1 MAEAAEPVFVQRSK
15 VLFTVV
21 LNILSTITHVINVGL
36 WMASSEDEIYSIM
49 FSSLKHPVRRKIIRM
64 LSIKPMT
71 FMEIAEQLDISSSKL
86 TYHLESLGDLINKI
100 DNGQY
105 KLSTFGLATV
115 SAMKGVEDVPEIEPK
130 RRVQISFKWRAILGV
145 LLVAVSV
152 LASFSVLQ
160 YTSVKNMSSKQK
172 SLAAEN
178 QQLLSWG
185 IGTNKVVNY
194 LQNVTQIDTNQYTT
208 SLLSNTLQFNTE
220 FNAAEELL
228 TYSLTNGPYTFNV
241 DLRFRNNHFSRYQ
254 LDMGESS
261 PVFTQSQ
268 SDDVVQAAK
277 GVLERYQAYS
287 GDAYLSQMVDLIDA
301 VNTTGPTSVTQG
313 NMTLQ
318 ITVSGDNTEF
328 MWMYT
333 QNGIDYQAK
342 GVMMTFQN
350 NILVTMTDG
359 YFLFTVGNTELTISQ
374 EQAITMAKD
383 YVQTLTWDFNGT
395 KYTGFSVLDNP
406 VSVQMVPHP
415 RGNSVVL
422 IPYWYV
428 VLGLGRVYPG
438 AVNEVTVGIFADNG
452 QIDGVQM
459 LSA

>member
-1 MAEAAEPVFVQRSK
+1 
-15 VLFTVV
+15 
-21 LNILSTITHVINVGL
+21 
-36 WMASSEDEIYSIM
+36 MASSEDEIYSIM
-49 FSSLKHPVRRKIIRM
+49 FSSLKHPARRKIIRM

-71 FMEIAEQLDISSSKL
+71 FMDIAEQLDISSSKL
-86 TYHLESLGDLINKI
+86 TYHLESLGDLINKME
-100 DNGQY
+100 NGQY

-115 SAMKGVEDVPEIEPK
+115 SAMKGVEDAPEIEPK
-130 RRVQISFKWRAILGV
+130 RRVHLSFKWRAVLGV
-145 LLVAVSV
+145 LLVAVLV
-152 LASFSVLQ
+152 LASFSALQ
-160 YTSVKNMSSKQK
+160 YASVKNMSSKQK

-178 QQLLSWG
+178 EQLLSWG
-185 IGTNKVVNY
+185 IGINKVANY

-208 SLLSNTLQFNTE
+208 SLLSNTLQYNAE

-241 DLRFRNNHFSRYQ
+241 EMRFRNNHFSRYQ

-268 SDDVVQAAK
+268 PLDVDQAAK
-277 GVLERYQAYS
+277 DVLIRYQVYS
-287 GDAYLSQMVDLIDA
+287 GDAYLSQMRDLIDA
-301 VNTTGPTSVTQG
+301 VNTTGPAYLTRG

-318 ITVSGDNTEF
+318 VTVSGGTTEF
-328 MWMYT
+328 LWMYT

-342 GVMMTFQN
+342 GLMMTFRN

-359 YFLFTVGNTELTISQ
+359 YFLFNVGTSVLKISQ
-374 EQAITMAKD
+374 EQAVIMAKN

-395 KYTGFSVLDNP
+395 KYTDFSVIDNP

-415 RGNSVVL
+415 RVDSVDL

-428 VLGLGRVYPG
+428 ILGLDRVYPG

-452 QIDGVQM
+452 QIDSVQM

>member
-1 MAEAAEPVFVQRSK
+1 V
-15 VLFTVV
+15 
-21 LNILSTITHVINVGL
+21 
-36 WMASSEDEIYSIM
+36 ASSEDEIYSTM

-71 FMEIAEQLDISSSKL
+71 FMEIAEQLDISTSNL
-86 TYHLESLGDLINKI
+86 TYHLESLGDLVNKME
-100 DNGQY
+100 NGQY

-115 SAMKGVEDVPEIEPK
+115 SAMKGVEEVPEIEP
-130 RRVQISFKWRAILGV
+130 RRKIKLSLKWRAAFAV
-145 LLVAVSV
+145 LMVAVLI
-152 LASFSVLQ
+152 LASVSALQ
-160 YTSVKNMSSKQK
+160 YISMNHLSSKQNV
-172 SLAAEN
+172 LAAEN
-178 QQLLSWG
+178 KQLLSWG
-185 IGTNKVVNY
+185 IGTNKVANF

-208 SLLSNTLQFNTE
+208 SLLSNTLQFNAE
-220 FNAAEELL
+220 LNSAEELL

-254 LDMGESS
+254 LEMGESS

-268 SDDVVQAAK
+268 PDDVVQAAK

-287 GDAYLSQMVDLIDA
+287 GDLYLTQMRNLIDA
-301 VNTTGPTSVTQG
+301 VNTAGPTSVTQG

-318 ITVSGDNTEF
+318 ITVSGGTTQF
-328 MWMYT
+328 LWMYT

-350 NILVTMTDG
+350 NILITMTDG
-359 YFLFTVGNTELTISQ
+359 YFLFTIGSTTLKISQ
-374 EQAITMAKD
+374 EQAVSMAKN
-383 YVQTLTWDFNGT
+383 YINTLSWNFNGT
-395 KYTGFSVLDNP
+395 KYMNFNVLDNP
-406 VSVQMVPHP
+406 VSVQLVPHP
-415 RGNSVVL
+415 RGNSVAL

-428 VLGLGRVYPG
+428 ILGLDRVYPG

-459 LSA
+459 LSG

>member
-1 MAEAAEPVFVQRSK
+1 
-15 VLFTVV
+15 
-21 LNILSTITHVINVGL
+21 
-36 WMASSEDEIYSIM
+36 MASSEDEIYSTM

-71 FMEIAEQLDISSSKL
+71 FMDIAEHLDISSSKL
-86 TYHLESLGDLINKI
+86 TYHLESLGDLINKM

-115 SAMKGVEDVPEIEPK
+115 SAMKGVEDVPELEPK
-130 RRVQISFKWRAILGV
+130 RRVQLSLKWRAVLGV
-145 LLVAVSV
+145 LLVAVLV
-152 LASFSVLQ
+152 FACFSVIE
-160 YTSVKNMSSKQK
+160 YNSVTHISSKQNA
-172 SLAAEN
+172 LTAEN
-178 QQLLSWG
+178 KQLLSWG
-185 IGTNKVVNY
+185 IGTNKVANF

-208 SLLSNTLQFNTE
+208 SLLSNTLQYNAE
-220 FNAAEELL
+220 LNAAEELL

-261 PVFTQSQ
+261 PVFAETQPL
-268 SDDVVQAAK
+268 DVVQAAK

-287 GDAYLSQMVDLIDA
+287 GDAYLSQMLDLIDA
-301 VNTTGPTSVTQG
+301 VNTTGPTAVTQG

-318 ITVSGDNTEF
+318 ITVSGGTTQF

-359 YFLFTVGNTELTISQ
+359 YFLFTVGSTKLTVSQ
-374 EQAITMAKD
+374 EQAVTMAKE
-383 YVQTLTWDFNGT
+383 YVQTLTWNFNGT
-395 KYTGFSVLDNP
+395 KYTGFPVLDNP
-406 VSVQMVPHP
+406 VSVQLVPHP
-415 RGNSVVL
+415 RGNSVAL

-428 VLGLGRVYPG
+428 MLGLDRVYPG